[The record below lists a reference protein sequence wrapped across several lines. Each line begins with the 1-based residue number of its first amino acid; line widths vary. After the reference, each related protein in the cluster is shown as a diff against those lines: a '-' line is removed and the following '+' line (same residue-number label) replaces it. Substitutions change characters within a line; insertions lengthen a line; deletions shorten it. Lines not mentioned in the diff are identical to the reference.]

1 MEMDAASLKRIKT
14 FMELLQRAKQQGSEP
29 SFVSTP
35 TEHGDNINV
44 AATINGEQVNAG
56 LLFWDVS
63 LLQDRGLLDTLDEDD
78 MALGLNLTDGMV
90 DDADKILKFAD
101 TELEKMGT

>member
-44 AATINGEQVNAG
+44 AATIDGEQVNVG

-63 LLQDRGLLDTLDEDD
+63 LLQDRGLLDTFDEDD
-78 MALGLNLTDGMV
+78 MALGLNITDGMV
-90 DDADKILKFAD
+90 DDVDKILKFTD
-101 TELEKMGT
+101 TELEKMGA